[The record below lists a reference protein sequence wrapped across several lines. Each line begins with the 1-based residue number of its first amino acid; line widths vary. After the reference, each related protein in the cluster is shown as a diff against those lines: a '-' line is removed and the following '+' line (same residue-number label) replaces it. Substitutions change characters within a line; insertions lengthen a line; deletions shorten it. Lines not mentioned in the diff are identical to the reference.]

1 MVNSG
6 KVHAKEYFPELL
18 LPVSLYAPPPHL
30 YRRPS
35 NTIREVWF
43 SVLWGH
49 CSFPWVLMCTLHC
62 VCPSRVESLFP
73 PVLSKSCSQILLAFK
88 VWFSRNSSFR
98 CWTPRLGSL
107 TWGLE
112 PSLQWVNFC
121 GISVLLFVSHPPS
134 SYGIWFYCECTPP
147 TVSLWLLLCLWMW
160 RGIFFGDFQ
169 CLPFDDFSTVSCDS
183 SALTRGSEHTSFY
196 SAILNQSLQL
206 LIIRSCPP
214 FCTPYLLQLVKSA
227 SSGIYANYIDLILQP
242 SAILYFIPFGKEV
255 TL

>member
-1 MVNSG
+1 MLLCWAELSKSLIHLPADGWGWVPSLLFAWPEATQHWRLPGSLVRLMVNSG

-88 VWFSRNSSFR
+88 V
-98 CWTPRLGSL
+98 
-107 TWGLE
+107 
-112 PSLQWVNFC
+112 
-121 GISVLLFVSHPPS
+121 
-134 SYGIWFYCECTPP
+134 
-147 TVSLWLLLCLWMW
+147 
-160 RGIFFGDFQ
+160 
-169 CLPFDDFSTVSCDS
+169 
-183 SALTRGSEHTSFY
+183 
-196 SAILNQSLQL
+196 
-206 LIIRSCPP
+206 
-214 FCTPYLLQLVKSA
+214 
-227 SSGIYANYIDLILQP
+227 
-242 SAILYFIPFGKEV
+242 
-255 TL
+255 